1 MPRATNNLE
10 TLINMLSALA
20 QRQEALRQLA
30 GQLHAGTIWRS
41 PDGQLAVALTATQR
55 DELAAFV
62 KAYLDESDVLVA
74 AARAMLGQ
82 PPPEADQPLAVAEGG
97 LP

>member
-1 MPRATNNLE
+1 MPVTTNNLE
-10 TLINMLSALA
+10 TLINMLTALA

-30 GQLHAGTIWRS
+30 SQLHAGTIWRS
-41 PDGQLAVALTATQR
+41 PDGKLAVALTAAQQ
-55 DELAAFV
+55 DELASFV

-74 AARAMLGQ
+74 AARAMLAQ
-82 PPPEADQPLAVAEGG
+82 PAEGG